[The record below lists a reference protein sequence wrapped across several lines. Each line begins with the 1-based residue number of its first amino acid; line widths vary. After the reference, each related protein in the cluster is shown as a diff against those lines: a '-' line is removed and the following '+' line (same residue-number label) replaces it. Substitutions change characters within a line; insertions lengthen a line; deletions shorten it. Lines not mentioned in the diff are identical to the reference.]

1 MAARTC
7 CGNTPVY
14 TQHTPVLSQHL
25 HQDVTEMLGLN
36 IWDKIIASIDNYD
49 IAGVREVHSR
59 ADFLLFYTKQNNA
72 VNRRLYSSDKIAYL
86 PFTVAIQRA
95 LVCSV

>member
-14 TQHTPVLSQHL
+14 PQHTAVLSQHL

-36 IWDKIIASIDNYD
+36 IRDKIIASIDNYN
-49 IAGVREVHSR
+49 IAGVRDVHSR
-59 ADFLLFYTKQNNA
+59 ADFLLF
-72 VNRRLYSSDKIAYL
+72 I
-86 PFTVAIQRA
+86 
-95 LVCSV
+95 